1 MSRIAVAGTVFKVQN
16 DKRAVAILYMGLGLK
31 IQSLLEIQIAESM
44 WLAILNTIEEKINS
58 NPPPIYG
65 GNESRK

>member
-44 WLAILNTIEEKINS
+44 WLAILNTIEDNS
-58 NPPPIYG
+58 N
-65 GNESRK
+65 